1 MENKKTS
8 KRAMR
13 VKLIF
18 NPTAGPKGESPVQ
31 MMDIIKEMQAWNLIP
46 ETYLIEP
53 DCDLD
58 KVVSEAIAHGIKL
71 IAVCGG
77 DGTVESVARAL
88 LGKQAILGIIPGGT
102 ANNVALSLDI
112 PKDIPGAVALLRE
125 GRSAKIDIGV
135 ATVGNVV
142 TPLIEVCSVG
152 FFSTLYSSADDI
164 QHGDLGKVGDFL
176 TKAFA
181 TPPSEIHFTLD
192 NKKVVQKLGHIV
204 LITNMP
210 FIGPNLQVGDL
221 NAYQDGLLDVLF
233 FADLNKLD
241 ILSSIVR
248 GIGLDTADD
257 PRIQRYKA
265 RHIRIETVPPMPIL
279 IDNMQIGEGSVEIE
293 VKRRALTVM
302 TGMQANSP
310 AKGIPSIEK

>member
-1 MENKKTS
+1 MENKKTN

-18 NPTAGPKGESPVQ
+18 NPTAGPKGESPLQ
-31 MMDIIKEMQAWNLIP
+31 LMDITKEMQAWNLIP
-46 ETYLIEP
+46 ETFLIEP

-58 KVVSEAIAHGIKL
+58 KVVDEAIAHGIKL

-88 LGKQAILGIIPGGT
+88 LGKPAILGIIPGGT
-102 ANNVALSLDI
+102 ANNVALSLNI
-112 PKDIPGAVALLRE
+112 PKDIPSAIAILRE
-125 GRSAKIDIGV
+125 GHAAKIDIGM
-135 ATVGNVV
+135 ATIGKVV

-152 FFSTLYSSADDI
+152 LFSTLYASADDI
-164 QHGDLGKVGDFL
+164 QHGDLGKVGDFV
-176 TKAFA
+176 TKVFA

-192 NKKVVQKLGHIV
+192 NKKEVQKFGHIV

-210 FIGPNLQVGDL
+210 YIGPNLQVGDL
-221 NAYQDGLLDVLF
+221 DSCQDGLLDVLF

-248 GIGLDTADD
+248 GIGLDTAAD

-293 VKRRALTVM
+293 VKRHALTVM
-302 TGMQANSP
+302 TGTKTDKP
-310 AKGIPSIEK
+310 LKGIPSIEK